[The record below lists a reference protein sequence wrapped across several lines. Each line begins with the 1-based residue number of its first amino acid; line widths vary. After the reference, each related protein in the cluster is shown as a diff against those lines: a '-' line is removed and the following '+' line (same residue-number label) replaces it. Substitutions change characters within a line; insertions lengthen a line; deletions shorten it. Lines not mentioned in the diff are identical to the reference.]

1 MRFANPEYLY
11 LLILIPLLAVV
22 YFYSNYR
29 RKKRLQEYGD
39 KELLMALM
47 PDVSAYR
54 PDVKFWLAIGAV
66 TMMTLVLA
74 RPQFGSKMESVTR
87 QGIETVIALDISNSM
102 LAEDIAPNRLE
113 KSKKIISKLIDKF
126 ENDKI
131 GLIVFAGDAFVQ
143 LPITND
149 FISAKMFMESIS
161 PSLISRQGTDIGAA
175 VNLAMKS
182 FTPDKEVGK
191 AVIVITDGENHE
203 GGAEEAAKAAAEK
216 GASIYILGVGSLEGA
231 PIPAERSN
239 DYRRDKDGNVI
250 PNAEVEFDMFEHEFE
265 FGSAVQSNITSS
277 ENYRANFSRQFN
289 SAVVEH
295 QMNWAPWELEP
306 EVAIAR
312 VEAAKEL
319 GAKYL
324 RGHNLVWQRG
334 VGSDGKTWLT
344 PEYMY
349 TEEVKNNRAL
359 FDEKVKA
366 HIFDIDYAS
375 GP

>member
-1 MRFANPEYLY
+1 MRFANPEYFY
-11 LLILIPLLAVV
+11 LLILIPLLIAV
-22 YFYSNYR
+22 YIYSNFVR
-29 RKKRLQEYGD
+29 RRNLKKYGD
-39 KELLMALM
+39 EELIKELM
-47 PDVSAYR
+47 PDASAYR
-54 PDVKFWLAIGAV
+54 PNVKFWLSLVAV
-66 TMMTLVLA
+66 AMLVVVLA

-161 PSLISRQGTDIGAA
+161 PALINRQGTDIGAA
-175 VNLAMKS
+175 INLAMKS

-216 GASIYILGVGSLEGA
+216 GISIYMLGVGSLEGA
-231 PIPAERSN
+231 PIPAGNSN

-250 PNAEVEFDMFEHEFE
+250 VTKLNEEMSQNIAKAGNGAYIRVDNTNNAQRLLEKEIDKLAKADVTSEVFTEYDE
-265 FGSAVQSNITSS
+265 
-277 ENYRANFSRQFN
+277 QFHIL
-289 SAVVEH
+289 A
-295 QMNWAPWELEP
+295 
-306 EVAIAR
+306 
-312 VEAAKEL
+312 
-319 GAKYL
+319 
-324 RGHNLVWQRG
+324 
-334 VGSDGKTWLT
+334 WLT
-344 PEYMY
+344 L
-349 TEEVKNNRAL
+349 L
-359 FDEKVKA
+359 FLVV
-366 HIFDIDYAS
+366 DILILPGKS
-375 GP
+375 RITRNFNLFGNKK

>member
-11 LLILIPLLAVV
+11 LLIFVPLFVAV
-22 YFYSNYR
+22 YIYSNYR
-29 RKKRLQEYGD
+29 RNKRLKEYGD
-39 KELLMALM
+39 PKLLQELM
-47 PDVSAYR
+47 PDVSVYR
-54 PDVKFWLAIGAV
+54 PNVKFCLAIAAV
-66 TMMTLVLA
+66 TMLTLVLA

-161 PSLISRQGTDIGAA
+161 PALINRQGTDIGAA
-175 VNLAMKS
+175 INLAMKS

-203 GGAEEAAKAAAEK
+203 GGAEEAAKAAAEN
-216 GASIYILGVGSLEGA
+216 GISIYMLGIGSLEGA
-231 PIPAERSN
+231 PIPAGNSN

-250 PNAEVEFDMFEHEFE
+250 VTKLNEEMSQNIAKAGNGAYIRVDNTNNAQRLLEKEIDKLAKADVTSEVFTEYDEQFHIVAWLALVLLIVDILILPGKSRLTRNFNL
-265 FGSAVQSNITSS
+265 FGN
-277 ENYRANFSRQFN
+277 
-289 SAVVEH
+289 
-295 QMNWAPWELEP
+295 
-306 EVAIAR
+306 
-312 VEAAKEL
+312 K
-319 GAKYL
+319 K
-324 RGHNLVWQRG
+324 
-334 VGSDGKTWLT
+334 
-344 PEYMY
+344 
-349 TEEVKNNRAL
+349 
-359 FDEKVKA
+359 
-366 HIFDIDYAS
+366 
-375 GP
+375 

>member
-11 LLILIPLLAVV
+11 LLILVPLLAGV

-29 RKKRLQEYGD
+29 RRKRLKEFGD
-39 KELLMALM
+39 TKLLMELM
-47 PDVSAYR
+47 PDVSLYR
-54 PDVKFWLAIGAV
+54 PDVKFWLAIAAV
-66 TMMTLVLA
+66 TMLTLVLA

-161 PSLISRQGTDIGAA
+161 PALINRQGTDIGAA
-175 VNLAMKS
+175 INLAMKS
-182 FTPDKEVGK
+182 FTPEKEVGK

-216 GASIYILGVGSLEGA
+216 GVSIYILGVGSLEGA
-231 PIPAERSN
+231 PIPAGISN

-250 PNAEVEFDMFEHEFE
+250 VTKLNEEMSKNIAKAGNGAYIRVDNTNNAQRLLENEIDKLAKADVTSEVFTEYDEQFHIVAWIALLLLIMDILILPGKSRLTRNFNL
-265 FGSAVQSNITSS
+265 FGN
-277 ENYRANFSRQFN
+277 
-289 SAVVEH
+289 
-295 QMNWAPWELEP
+295 
-306 EVAIAR
+306 
-312 VEAAKEL
+312 K
-319 GAKYL
+319 K
-324 RGHNLVWQRG
+324 
-334 VGSDGKTWLT
+334 
-344 PEYMY
+344 
-349 TEEVKNNRAL
+349 
-359 FDEKVKA
+359 
-366 HIFDIDYAS
+366 
-375 GP
+375 